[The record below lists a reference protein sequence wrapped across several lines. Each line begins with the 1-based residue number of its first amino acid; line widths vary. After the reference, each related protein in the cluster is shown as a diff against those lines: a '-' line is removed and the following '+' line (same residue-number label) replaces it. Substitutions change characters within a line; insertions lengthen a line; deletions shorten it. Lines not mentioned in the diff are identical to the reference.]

1 MVGVEVCAHSI
12 VHIRVR
18 EIASLMR
25 SFSWLLHYTQ
35 CRHSYPFLLVALFFI
50 RLPKGIPPSSYIAY
64 GRVTHTSNMS
74 NYFDLTEDISSD
86 DSISVDGCP
95 DPKRWRM
102 SAASST
108 GAAAAAVSRHSNDS
122 GGERGDDDD
131 KWKLTKI
138 YPLNELKKSKPIKC
152 SYKDCDLVA
161 CSQWVSNGG
170 MMSRNSCLDCQ
181 AT

>member
-1 MVGVEVCAHSI
+1 MVVTVYA
-12 VHIRVR
+12 
-18 EIASLMR
+18 MP
-25 SFSWLLHYTQ
+25 SFL
-35 CRHSYPFLLVALFFI
+35 PFLARRARLHSPTKGSPQYHTLSTVALLI
-50 RLPKGIPPSSYIAY
+50 R
-64 GRVTHTSNMS
+64 SNMS
-74 NYFDLTEDISSD
+74 NYFDLTGDDSSSD
-86 DSISVDGCP
+86 DGSSVDGRP

-138 YPLNELKKSKPIKC
+138 YPLNELKKSNPIKC

-161 CSQWVSNGG
+161 CSQWESNGG
-170 MMSRNSCLDCQ
+170 MMFRNLCLDCQ